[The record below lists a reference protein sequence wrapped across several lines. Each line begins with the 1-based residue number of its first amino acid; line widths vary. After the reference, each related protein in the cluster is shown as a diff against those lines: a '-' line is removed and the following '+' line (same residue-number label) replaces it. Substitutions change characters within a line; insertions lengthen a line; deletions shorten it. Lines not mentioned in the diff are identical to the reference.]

1 MHRCALGL
9 LASYTL
15 TSGAYAL
22 QEQTPCPTPPGN
34 VFPASGLPLAAAEYG
49 WSQMLAGGWAPDTKP
64 GMRLFAQAYT
74 QDEML
79 RAYLAC
85 IAVQRDQLSPARAL
99 VRHDLLMQV
108 GRGRSETVL
117 CWARE
122 MLMRADER
130 AALNLSKPHAP
141 EPELIGPRLLEALLE
156 KPPERSTGNWTPGST
171 WSGTLDL
178 GIARPIVLRLTSVEG
193 EQIRGDLSAPGSGA
207 LVRLRGERQGGV
219 LRCSV
224 PRLQART
231 LFECNDEL
239 QLIGLLNA
247 GTWEG
252 VVYLRNSPHPIGEF
266 DLRREAR

>member
-1 MHRCALGL
+1 MDP
-9 LASYTL
+9 S
-15 TSGAYAL
+15 
-22 QEQTPCPTPPGN
+22 
-34 VFPASGLPLAAAEYG
+34 
-49 WSQMLAGGWAPDTKP
+49 
-64 GMRLFAQAYT
+64 
-74 QDEML
+74 
-79 RAYLAC
+79 
-85 IAVQRDQLSPARAL
+85 
-99 VRHDLLMQV
+99 
-108 GRGRSETVL
+108 
-117 CWARE
+117 
-122 MLMRADER
+122 
-130 AALNLSKPHAP
+130 
-141 EPELIGPRLLEALLE
+141 LLETLLE
-156 KPPERSTGNWTPGST
+156 RPPERSTGTWTPGST

-193 EQIRGDLSAPGSGA
+193 EHIRGDLSAPDSGA

-231 LFECNDEL
+231 LFERNDEL